1 MFEQAMPPD
10 TGPTLLV
17 NVALIIEMLLLST
30 DRGACRSV
38 RLRSVKT
45 ESTMAMLACDRDM
58 RAENGGVFSETIMTG
73 FDLSIVTFTPVRCRV
88 SEVDGRWERFRLAR
102 RYRFDSI
109 AQARWS
115 AFLGQLL
122 PVKTT

>member
-45 ESTMAMLACDRDM
+45 ESIMAMLACDRDM
-58 RAENGGVFSETIMTG
+58 RAENGGVFSETFKTG
-73 FDLSIVTFTPVRCRV
+73 FDLSIVTFTPV
-88 SEVDGRWERFRLAR
+88 
-102 RYRFDSI
+102 
-109 AQARWS
+109 
-115 AFLGQLL
+115 
-122 PVKTT
+122 